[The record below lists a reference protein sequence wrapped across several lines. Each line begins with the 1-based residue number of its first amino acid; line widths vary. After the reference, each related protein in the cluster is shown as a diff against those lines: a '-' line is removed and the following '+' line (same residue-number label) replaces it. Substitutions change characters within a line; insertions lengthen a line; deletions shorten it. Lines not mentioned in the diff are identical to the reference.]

1 MKQVVFLVQSAPH
14 GTAAIPESQRC
25 CLGLATLPFEIRY
38 VLEADAVWALLP
50 EQHPEAVGGYDAGE
64 LITQRAELDVAL
76 YVDQDAL
83 NSHGMAEADL
93 RPEFT
98 TVTREQIAEF
108 IASAD
113 AVLTY

>member
-14 GTAAIPESQRC
+14 GTAAIPESQRS
-25 CLGLATLPFEIRY
+25 CLGLATMPFEISY

-50 EQHPEAVGGYDAGE
+50 GQRPEAIGSIDTLE
-64 LITQRAELDVAL
+64 LVSQLADLDVAL
-76 YVDQDAL
+76 YVDRDAL
-83 NSHGMAEADL
+83 ATRGIPEADL
-93 RPEFT
+93 GPEFT

>member
-25 CLGLATLPFEIRY
+25 CLGLATLPFEMRY
-38 VLEADAVWALLP
+38 VLEGDAVWALQP
-50 EQHPEAVGGYDAGE
+50 GQRSEVIGGTDARE
-64 LITQRAELDVAL
+64 LVAQLADLDVGL
-76 YVDQDAL
+76 YVEKEAL
-83 NSHGMAEADL
+83 ATRGMVEGDL
-93 RPEFT
+93 GPEFT

>member
-14 GTAAIPESQRC
+14 GTAAIPESQRS
-25 CLGLATLPFEIRY
+25 CLGLATMPFEIRY

-50 EQHPEAVGGYDAGE
+50 GQSPEAIGSSDARE
-64 LITQRAELDVAL
+64 LVTQLADLDVAL
-76 YVDQDAL
+76 YVEKEAL
-83 NSHGMAEADL
+83 AVRGMAAADL
-93 RPEFT
+93 GPEFT
-98 TVTREQIAEF
+98 TVTREHIAEF